1 VPRQPCR
8 GAVGRAAIQRRCALK
23 NLVADAKDMA
33 WRFERIARY
42 IEANLMGATV
52 SRTNILINLD

>member
-1 VPRQPCR
+1 
-8 GAVGRAAIQRRCALK
+8 
-23 NLVADAKDMA
+23 MA
-33 WRFERIARY
+33 WRFERVARY